1 MENDMKLIKKRILWL
16 IFLMALI
23 VIGCERKGSIY
34 KFKMNDKLES
44 VLLLETDATKDNLCI
59 VTDWERQG
67 NASAII
73 PKRYIALIEA
83 EGQEKNIIV
92 GSNLI
97 EKYSYKKFFVNVYSL
112 ETKELVKS
120 YSLKDLKKNM
130 PSDYHIKPSL
140 SNCFRNNG
148 QDYIK
153 VHTSYVGQDSE
164 LMNKLFWLIINVDT
178 DEMRFVDVD
187 TYYDDLLESS
197 EKAVRFNNQ
206 LRIFFDWTQEPNYY
220 QFLNANGFTLF
231 QREDF
236 KSQTKFFYCATG
248 SGTQG
253 YQDEGIAEVRI
264 VTYALPKENKELY
277 SKFPRL
283 KQYQGQEGL
292 VAQIFL
298 GNYPSAEEVMKL
310 FLEEGQE
317 ISFEGCVM
325 DGKYSIN
332 GLPHKINSFEEFDQW
347 FKTEE

>member
-1 MENDMKLIKKRILWL
+1 
-16 IFLMALI
+16 
-23 VIGCERKGSIY
+23 
-34 KFKMNDKLES
+34 
-44 VLLLETDATKDNLCI
+44 
-59 VTDWERQG
+59 
-67 NASAII
+67 
-73 PKRYIALIEA
+73 
-83 EGQEKNIIV
+83 
-92 GSNLI
+92 
-97 EKYSYKKFFVNVYSL
+97 
-112 ETKELVKS
+112 
-120 YSLKDLKKNM
+120 
-130 PSDYHIKPSL
+130 
-140 SNCFRNNG
+140 
-148 QDYIK
+148 
-153 VHTSYVGQDSE
+153 
-164 LMNKLFWLIINVDT
+164 
-178 DEMRFVDVD
+178 MRFVDVD

-317 ISFEGCVM
+317 ISFEGCIM
-325 DGKYSIN
+325 DGKYSID
-332 GLPHKINSFEEFDQW
+332 GLPHEINSFDEFDQW
-347 FKTEE
+347 FKPEE